1 MGKKIIQKE
10 LFLFAWTQIILDSHY
25 KGGTDFIPAGSLFGI
40 QFGAIGTTC
49 VKPFMIKV
57 VMGLVMVIVLFS
69 QWNSFPG
76 INVVICGCAGK
87 PSSGG
92 TPLRCIT
99 GSRSQASGSSAQ
111 TQEAEI
117 A

>member
-10 LFLFAWTQIILDSHY
+10 LFLFARTQIILDSHY

-57 VMGLVMVIVLFS
+57 VMG
-69 QWNSFPG
+69 
-76 INVVICGCAGK
+76 
-87 PSSGG
+87 SSWCC
-92 TPLRCIT
+92 PFQPMELL
-99 GSRSQASGSSAQ
+99 SRH
-111 TQEAEI
+111 
-117 A
+117 